1 MWFDI
6 VKTNKTRHFLLE
18 VFNIPYDADITF
30 PQNLLISFQA
40 VSNENL
46 ITEQKFNSLLELSNQ
61 GKYQE
66 VVDSLDKMLKDAQK
80 QTRRKYRQTPKVKE
94 KNRKY
99 KQKPEYKEQQRKYR
113 QTPEYKEREK
123 QRTQTPEYKEQ
134 RRIYQQTPEYKERK
148 RREYYQRKEA
158 GNN

>member
-18 VFNIPYDADITF
+18 VFNIPYEADITF
-30 PQNLLISFQA
+30 PQNLLQSFSA
-40 VSNENL
+40 ASNENL

-66 VVDSLDKMLKDAQK
+66 VVDSLDKMLKDA
-80 QTRRKYRQTPKVKE
+80 RKARIKE
-94 KNRKY
+94 QQRKY

-113 QTPEYKEREK
+113 QTPEFKE
-123 QRTQTPEYKEQ
+123 
-134 RRIYQQTPEYKERK
+134 KERK
-148 RREYYQRKEA
+148 RYHRRKGA

>member
-66 VVDSLDKMLKDAQK
+66 VVDSLDKMLKDAIK
-80 QTRRKYRQTPKVKE
+80 ARKREYLQTPKVKE

-113 QTPEYKEREK
+113 QTPEYKEKDRK
-123 QRTQTPEYKEQ
+123 
-134 RRIYQQTPEYKERK
+134 RK
-148 RREYYQRKEA
+148 RREYHRRKGA

>member
-80 QTRRKYRQTPKVKE
+80 QTRRKYRQTP
-94 KNRKY
+94 
-99 KQKPEYKEQQRKYR
+99 
-113 QTPEYKEREK
+113 EYKEREK

>member
-18 VFNIPYDADITF
+18 VFNIPYEADITF
-30 PQNLLISFQA
+30 PQNLLQSFSA
-40 VSNENL
+40 ASNENL

-80 QTRRKYRQTPKVKE
+80 QRVVEYRQSPEFKQRQRE
-94 KNRKY
+94 Y

-113 QTPEYKEREK
+113 QTPEYKERNK
-123 QRTQTPEYKEQ
+123 KRKQTPEYKE
-134 RRIYQQTPEYKERK
+134 RIRQYQQTPEYKERK
-148 RREYYQRKEA
+148 RREHYRRKYYR
-158 GNN
+158 

>member
-6 VKTNKTRHFLLE
+6 IKTNKTRHFLWE
-18 VFNIPYDADITF
+18 VFNIPYEADITI
-30 PQNLLISFQA
+30 PHNLLTTFQA

-66 VVDSLDKMLKDAQK
+66 VVDSLDKMLRGA
-80 QTRRKYRQTPKVKE
+80 RKGRIKE
-94 KNRKY
+94 QQRKY

-113 QTPEYKEREK
+113 QTPEFKEKERKRKQTLEYKEQ
-123 QRTQTPEYKEQ
+123 QRKYRQSPEYKE
-134 RRIYQQTPEYKERK
+134 KERK
-148 RREYYQRKEA
+148 RYHRRKGA